1 MHFCKECNN
10 MYYIKILD
18 ESNKL
23 VYYCRKCGNED
34 TIADKLSNLCVSKTH
49 IKNKKSKPYTK
60 IINEF
65 TKLDPTLPR
74 IKNMECPNENCD
86 SNLEENPKEKDIIY
100 MRYDDINMKFVYI
113 CTNCDNIWTTENN

>member
-74 IKNMECPNENCD
+74 VDNIPCPNEECPTNNGKQD
-86 SNLEENPKEKDIIY
+86 DKEVIY
-100 MRYDDINMKFVYI
+100 IRYDDIDLKFVYLCAHCDTI
-113 CTNCDNIWTTENN
+113 WKSTNL